1 MHKLSPLFACIGLA
15 MLGCLVWGAWF
26 VLAAYP
32 VLWWPA
38 GLLVL
43 ALLFVDLPAL
53 CDFCDSPIER
63 SKRVWKI
70 GSKSKTACPECRR
83 HHHMETAKDQPAL
96 LGETAGEGDLSG
108 AARLHDKAGLTRTSG
123 LG

>member
-15 MLGCLVWGAWF
+15 MLGGLGWIAWF
-26 VLAAYP
+26 ALKAYP
-32 VLWWPA
+32 VLWWPV
-38 GLLVL
+38 GLVVL
-43 ALLFVDLPAL
+43 AQLFVDLPAF
-53 CDFCDSPIER
+53 CDFCDSPIEK

-83 HHHMETAKDQPAL
+83 HHHVEPAKARPAL
-96 LGETAGEGDLSG
+96 SGEAGVEEQLGETA
-108 AARLHDKAGLTRTSG
+108 RLDDRAGLTRTSG